1 MTIKDSEGSV
11 SRVKVCLKY
20 LPIKMQLD
28 PSESINNMG
37 TLRVDILDAAEL
49 PAADRNGYSDPY
61 CKFELNGETVYKT
74 KIQKKTLHPAW
85 NEFFEVSIKSRTAAK
100 FQVRVFDW
108 DMGDKDDFLGSASI
122 DLEKLEVQRPQ
133 EVTLPLDGKSGAIRL
148 RLLFKSS
155 YVTRSRQTT
164 STFSGAI
171 GPAGKVIGAP
181 VKGVGKVGGVVG
193 GGVIKGATFL
203 RHGFKSSKDAPAAGN
218 GFATAPSEDL
228 SNGHARPIP
237 SLETPQD
244 DSNGAGAYG
253 TLESVPSTPNAPI
266 SHNRTTSFGG
276 KSIASLSGASPGK
289 ADVGTATFTIIS
301 ATGFSPSAK
310 VQVHVKQVSSKGNK
324 EVHKTKG
331 IKSPTGQV
339 QWENETFTVNC
350 APDTQFQIQVKND
363 KTFGSDELGEALFF
377 IDDSAMGSEKAITVA
392 GGSVTVRSSF
402 THADAVSMSTSPRSG
417 VRKSFLGKKDRDVS
431 RQGTPN

>member
-1 MTIKDSEGSV
+1 
-11 SRVKVCLKY
+11 
-20 LPIKMQLD
+20 MQLD

-61 CKFELNGETVYKT
+61 CKFELNGETVHKT

-85 NEFFEVSIKSRTAAK
+85 NEFFEVSVKSRTAAK
-100 FQVRVFDW
+100 FEVRVFDW
-108 DMGDKDDFLGSASI
+108 DIGDKDDFLGGASI
-122 DLEKLEVQRPQ
+122 DLEKLEVQRAQ
-133 EVTLPLDGKSGAIRL
+133 ELTLPLDGKSGAIRL

-155 YVTRSRQTT
+155 YVTRARKST

-193 GGVIKGATFL
+193 GGVMKGATFL
-203 RHGFKSSKDAPAAGN
+203 RHGFKSSKDVPAAGN
-218 GFATAPSEDL
+218 GLTTAPSEDL
-228 SNGHARPIP
+228 ANGHARPIP
-237 SLETPQD
+237 SIETPQD
-244 DSNGAGAYG
+244 DPNGAGAYS
-253 TLESVPSTPNAPI
+253 TLESVPSTPNAPA

-301 ATGFSPSAK
+301 GAGFSPSAK

-331 IKSPTGQV
+331 IKSSTGQV
-339 QWENETFTVNC
+339 QWENETFNVNC

-363 KTFGSDELGEALFF
+363 KTFGSDDLGEALFF
-377 IDDSAMGSEKAITVA
+377 VDDSAMGSEKAITVA
-392 GGSVTVRSSF
+392 GGSVTVRTSF
-402 THADAVSMSTSPRSG
+402 TNEDAASMSNSPRSG
-417 VRKSFLGKKDRDVS
+417 VRKSFLGKRDRDVS
-431 RQGTPN
+431 RQGTPS

>member
-1 MTIKDSEGSV
+1 
-11 SRVKVCLKY
+11 
-20 LPIKMQLD
+20 MQLD

-37 TLRVDILDAAEL
+37 TLRVDILDAADL
-49 PAADRNGYSDPY
+49 PAADRNGFSDPY
-61 CKFELNGETVYKT
+61 CKFELNGETVHKT

-100 FQVRVFDW
+100 FKVHVFDW
-108 DMGDKDDFLGSASI
+108 DMGGQDDFLGATDI
-122 DLEKLEVQRPQ
+122 NLEKLEVQRAQ

-155 YVTRSRQTT
+155 YVTRARQTT

-171 GPAGKVIGAP
+171 GPAGKIIGAP
-181 VKGVGKVGGVVG
+181 VKGVGKVGGAVG

-203 RHGFKSSKDAPAAGN
+203 RHGFKSNKDVTS
-218 GFATAPSEDL
+218 ATPPEELA
-228 SNGHARPIP
+228 NGHAIPIP
-237 SLETPQD
+237 SIETPQD
-244 DSNGAGAYG
+244 FSDGAGAYS
-253 TLESVPSTPNAPI
+253 TLESVPSTPNATTA
-266 SHNRTTSFGG
+266 HNRTTSFGG
-276 KSIASLSGASPGK
+276 KSIASLAGASPGK
-289 ADVGTATFTIIS
+289 ADAGNATFTIIS
-301 ATGFSPSAK
+301 ATGFPPSAK

-331 IKSPTGQV
+331 IKSSSGQV
-339 QWENETFTVNC
+339 QWENETFKVNC

-392 GGSVTVRSSF
+392 GGSVTVRTSF
-402 THADAVSMSTSPRSG
+402 THADAMSTSNSPRSG

-431 RQGTPN
+431 RQVTPT